1 MQAFCYVLS
10 FITVILNP
18 KNKISLFT
26 DNNTIVIVNS
36 TIILISSAYIINMEL
51 LHERGGNL

>member
-1 MQAFCYVLS
+1 MQTFCYVLLC
-10 FITVILNP
+10 ITVILNS

-36 TIILISSAYIINMEL
+36 TITLISSAYIINMEL